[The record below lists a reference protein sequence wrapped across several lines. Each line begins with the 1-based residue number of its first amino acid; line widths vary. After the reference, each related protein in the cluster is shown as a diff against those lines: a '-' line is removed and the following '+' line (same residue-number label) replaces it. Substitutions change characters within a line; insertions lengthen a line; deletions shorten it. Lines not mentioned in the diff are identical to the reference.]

1 MNNYSKIGVFDSGV
15 GGLTVLK
22 SLLKLLPN
30 ESYLY
35 LGDSANLPYGN
46 KSIDIIEKRS
56 LQICKYFIKE
66 KKVSCLVIAC
76 NTASAVFFNTLEKK
90 LKKKKWYNKVP
101 IFGVINPVVNHIKNN
116 QYKKIAIIGTKR
128 TVASKSYKKVINR
141 FNSNIE
147 VMQTACPLF
156 VPMIEEGLIN
166 KKLMMD
172 IIDLYLRPFKSQN
185 IDAII
190 LGCTHY
196 PIIANQI
203 NKYFKNK
210 IEIIDTGKS
219 VAEEVHLFVKKHHIN
234 QSKKQPTIKIL
245 STDITTN
252 FHDMTR
258 RILNI
263 DNINVNKIDFNGS
276 V

>member
-1 MNNYSKIGVFDSGV
+1 LNNYSKIGVFDSGV